1 LKKVDSIKKSRDKYK
16 KNYKLMSKVGD
27 NIKSTIG
34 AFNFSG
40 NVHKNFEKHVAKSV
54 PFYEEGHKLICK
66 LSSFFSVNKSIIYDL
81 GCSTGKLSRDIFNYN
96 KDLDLKV
103 YGIDTES
110 KMISHSTKLLSKKM
124 KKKIF
129 YKKDDLITLKLK
141 KSDFIVSYYTIQF
154 IKPKFR
160 QKIFDK
166 IYKSLNYGGAFIL
179 FEKVRGNDARFQ
191 DIFTQI
197 YQEFKYDQGFS
208 KDQIYN
214 KATSIRGVLE
224 PFTSKA
230 NIDYMKRAGFKDIT
244 SIVKYCSFEGFLA
257 IK

>member
-1 LKKVDSIKKSRDKYK
+1 
-16 KNYKLMSKVGD
+16 MGKVGD
-27 NIKSTIG
+27 NIKSTVG
-34 AFNFSG
+34 AFSFSG
-40 NVHKNFEKHVAKSV
+40 NVHKNFEKHVKKSI
-54 PFYEEGHKLICK
+54 PFYDEGHNLICK
-66 LSSFFSVNKSIIYDL
+66 LSSFFLVNKSKVYDL
-81 GCSTGKLSRDIFNYN
+81 GCSTGKLLRDISDYN
-96 KDLDLKV
+96 KDLDIKLF
-103 YGIDTES
+103 GLDAEA
-110 KMISHSTKLLSKKM
+110 KMIQHSKKLLNKNSKKRISF
-124 KKKIF
+124 KKS
-129 YKKDDLITLKLK
+129 DLLNFKLQ
-141 KSDFIVSYYTIQF
+141 KSDFITSYYTIQF
-154 IKPKFR
+154 VKPKFR